1 VQRYKVP
8 DMSCGHC
15 TSTIEKAVKG
25 VDPKAV
31 VETDLSTHV
40 VSVRTSLEASRIAD
54 AIRSAGYA
62 NEPLA
67 A

>member
-1 VQRYKVP
+1 MQRYRVP

-25 VDPKAV
+25 VDPEAS
-31 VETDLSTHV
+31 VESDLATHL
-40 VSVRTSLEASRIAD
+40 VSVQSALAPHLITE

-62 NEPLA
+62 NEPIPT
-67 A
+67 

>member
-1 VQRYKVP
+1 
-8 DMSCGHC
+8 MSCGRC
-15 TSTIEKAVKG
+15 TATIEKAVNS

-31 VETDLSTHV
+31 VESDLSTHL
-40 VSVRTSLEASRIAD
+40 VSVATGLEASRIAE